1 MKQKIK
7 LASWRTTEKPPRE
20 IKKKTG
26 KKLTNN
32 KEGLWELQ
40 DNMKHNNIPIIGI
53 PEGAAEQRI
62 ENLFEKVMLEN
73 LPNLMRK
80 KVTQIQEAERVPI
93 KRNLKRPTPRHIKK
107 AKLPDKERILKAAR
121 EKQEVIYKGA
131 LIRLA
136 ADFSMETLHARRQW
150 QVIF

>member
-1 MKQKIK
+1 M
-7 LASWRTTEKPPRE
+7 
-20 IKKKTG
+20 
-26 KKLTNN
+26 
-32 KEGLWELQ
+32 
-40 DNMKHNNIPIIGI
+40 M
-53 PEGAAEQRI
+53 
-62 ENLFEKVMLEN
+62 ENFL
-73 LPNLMRK
+73 NLMRE

-136 ADFSMETLHARRQW
+136 ADFSMETLHARRKW